1 VTTKPEQRLSL
12 ISGTGFTAKAAQDFQ
27 LEIEDSPTQKIKI
40 RRQKLMK
47 PMMYSDMQIFSK
59 RAFINFPLC

>member
-1 VTTKPEQRLSL
+1 VITIPKQRLF
-12 ISGTGFTAKAAQDFQ
+12 IKYGTSFIATAAQAIQ

-47 PMMYSDMQIFSK
+47 PMMYHDIQKFK
-59 RAFINFPLC
+59 

>member
-1 VTTKPEQRLSL
+1 VTKKFEQRLFYVSD
-12 ISGTGFTAKAAQDFQ
+12 TGITAMVAQFIQ
-27 LEIEDSPTQKIKI
+27 LEIEDSLLHKIKN

-47 PMMYSDMQIFSK
+47 PMMYCDMQIISN